1 MNVVSDRSLGNAYV
15 DNARKQ
21 NVVYTT
27 AFSTGMYPCIT
38 LINIRICST
47 QAIFIYMEAKGLA
60 SLILG
65 GRFVA
70 PNASGGN
77 AANSAI
83 SIDETYMYGIA
94 VGASSI
100 LNCFV

>member
-1 MNVVSDRSLGNAYV
+1 
-15 DNARKQ
+15 
-21 NVVYTT
+21 
-27 AFSTGMYPCIT
+27 
-38 LINIRICST
+38 
-47 QAIFIYMEAKGLA
+47 MEAKGLA

-94 VGASSI
+94 VGASNI
-100 LNCFV
+100 FNRLVQACVKVFNTIWRTLTGGMRNNTQKLPAVDLDDTD